1 MRFKRKEAMAHRL
14 IKDLKV
20 GDTVDQYFLVKRK
33 DLRKTRSY
41 DEFINVVLTDVS
53 GDIRGK
59 IWKERIHLGTLFR
72 QGDFVRVKAAV
83 DQYGE
88 YPQLIIEDIE
98 NINKLKE
105 RGRFTGFELSLLVP
119 RTSYDV
125 DELYQRLMGII
136 EKEIDIK
143 SLKYVTERILIKY
156 KKEFKECPAARLYH
170 HSYLGGLIEHTYF
183 VTKGVMALMDSY
195 GGFNRSLAICGAI
208 LHDIGKLREI
218 QSPAISLHTYEGE
231 LLGHMLL
238 GRDILREESV
248 DIDWE
253 DERLKFHLEHIIVSH
268 HGELEFGSPVMPK
281 TREALLIHFCDNLD
295 AHMNMF
301 NNYLRL
307 GGEGEFTEWH
317 PVLKRTLCKSD
328 FNDIEGESDI
338 DI

>member
-1 MRFKRKEAMAHRL
+1 MAHRL

-20 GDTVDQYFLVKRK
+20 GETVDQYFLVKRK
-33 DLRKTRSY
+33 DLRRTRSY
-41 DEFINVVLTDVS
+41 DEFINVTLTDVS

-59 IWKERIHLGTLFR
+59 IWKEKIHLGALFR
-72 QGDFVRVKAAV
+72 QGNFVRVKAVV

-88 YPQLIIEDIE
+88 YSQLIIENIE
-98 NINKLKE
+98 NISKLKE
-105 RGRFTGFELSLLVP
+105 RGKLTGFELSLLVP

-136 EKEIDIK
+136 DKEININ
-143 SLKYVTERILIKY
+143 SLKYVTKRILIKY
-156 KKEFKECPAARLYH
+156 EKEFKECPAARFYH

-183 VTKGVMALMDSY
+183 VTKGVMALVDSY

-238 GRDILREESV
+238 GRDILREESIN
-248 DIDWE
+248 IDWE
-253 DERLKFHLEHIIVSH
+253 DDRLKSHLEHIIVSH

-295 AHMNMF
+295 AQMDMLND
-301 NNYLRL
+301 YLRL
-307 GGEGEFTEWH
+307 AGEGEFTEWH

-328 FNDIEGESDI
+328 FNDIQGESDI
-338 DI
+338 GTQREL